1 MPALLSLLLA
11 QTECLYSGITRRH
24 LIPPVTQLA
33 VPLPTTLYS
42 ETTSTT
48 LFIALAKVSGFNQ
61 SMQAQ
66 QPAGTRAV

>member
-1 MPALLSLLLA
+1 MPSLLSLLLA
-11 QTECLYSGITRRH
+11 QTECLYSGITQRH